1 MKNLYSEHGL
11 TTIEF
16 DVPTRGLL
24 GVRSTFILMT
34 KGEGILSS
42 SFSHYEP
49 FKGDIKKRTNGSMI
63 SGFDGGAM
71 RYSIWK
77 LQERGQIFVEPQTQ
91 LYEGMIVGE
100 HAKPG
105 DLVINLTKNKHQSN
119 VRSSSNDENM
129 LLAPIKVLSL
139 EEALAYIAPDE
150 YVEVTPK
157 NIRLRKIHLKESD
170 RERAAK

>member
-1 MKNLYSEHGL
+1 
-11 TTIEF
+11 
-16 DVPTRGLL
+16 
-24 GVRSTFILMT
+24 
-34 KGEGILSS
+34 
-42 SFSHYEP
+42 
-49 FKGDIKKRTNGSMI
+49 
-63 SGFDGGAM
+63 M

-77 LQERGQIFVEPQTQ
+77 LQDRGQIFVEPQTQ

-157 NIRLRKIHLKESD
+157 NIRLRKIHLLESD
-170 RERAAK
+170 RARAGK